1 MPKDKTR
8 KALEKRFRVTPKG
21 KVQHSKAGRSHL
33 LSSKSGN
40 RKRNLRKKSV
50 LPKGEAAKV
59 KKAMLK

>member
-1 MPKDKTR
+1 MPKEKTK
-8 KALEKRFRVTPKG
+8 KALEKRFRLTPKG

-59 KKAMLK
+59 KNAMHK

>member
-21 KVQHSKAGRSHL
+21 KVQHGRAGRSHL
-33 LSSKSGN
+33 LSGKSGD
-40 RKRNLRKKSV
+40 RKRKLRKKDD

-59 KKAMLK
+59 KRAMHR